1 MNKGFT
7 LVEIIIV
14 LAVFSGIVLM
24 VSFLTLDIS
33 SFSLFFGENLSVQQE
48 LQLSLVPM
56 VSEVRSMGRSSTGS
70 YPIASAAANSLIF
83 YSDIDNDGLFEK
95 MRYFM
100 DGDIFKKGVIKPT
113 GSPLTYDPTQ
123 ESVYELVH
131 YVTNFSSIFKYYDES
146 FTGTQVPLSFPIDVS
161 AIRTMKASLTVD
173 RNPNV
178 LPGPFDFSVTA
189 SPRNIDDN

>member
-1 MNKGFT
+1 
-7 LVEIIIV
+7 
-14 LAVFSGIVLM
+14 
-24 VSFLTLDIS
+24 
-33 SFSLFFGENLSVQQE
+33 
-48 LQLSLVPM
+48 
-56 VSEVRSMGRSSTGS
+56 
-70 YPIASAAANSLIF
+70 
-83 YSDIDNDGLFEK
+83 
-95 MRYFM
+95 M